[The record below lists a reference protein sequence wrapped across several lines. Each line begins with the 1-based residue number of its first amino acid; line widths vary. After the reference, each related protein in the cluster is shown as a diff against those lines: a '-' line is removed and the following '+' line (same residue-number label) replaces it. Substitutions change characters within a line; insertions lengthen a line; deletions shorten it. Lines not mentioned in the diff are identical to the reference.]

1 MHRLTRCLRL
11 SLPFEPMALTTVE
24 ALQKRMALYGVHP
37 QPHGSSG
44 GDAPAAVAQRDLA
57 PGGRPCRG
65 TAPAAS
71 RRAQAQHD
79 LHWFAGESLFFV
91 SPKFDGI
98 RLVSYVAPPPPSAAG
113 AGLVG
118 RKRAAAKDGKGRGG
132 ASCEAHHLFYVSTA
146 ATPATFTSCF
156 SRYGR
161 PIYGAFWLEKELA
174 LLRFLSRDPYLALD
188 GEFYIHK
195 NAARAPRGGKGKGA
209 AAKPKV
215 RQEAEEEKGS
225 FNTGFL
231 AVNALVHRLRGS
243 KSACATRADI
253 LQYVDCLPTYCVFD
267 IPSYSPPPPAAA
279 SPPSRRHAPY
289 EHGSV
294 EQHLMETHPRGR
306 QLLAE
311 RDRVWAA
318 VGKAQ
323 HVRDAELLR
332 CTPNVTPFTQRVR
345 TLHFLMALLAHGVA
359 SPLLR
364 GAFALEDD
372 AVARPKR
379 ARRGGGRPLGGTFVT
394 PVPYALITTVEEAK
408 TQLLPEFVRAGYEGA
423 VVRTP
428 MNVYEMREKR
438 KGTVRA
444 LCRGLA
450 AQSAASPRARGVP
463 QEQHLRFT
471 DASLAE
477 ALLEAQ
483 EAGAVAAL
491 AERRVRALAPRAYT
505 AVKILPFLDQ
515 EFAVL
520 RALFKEPSVT
530 PARASW

>member
-1 MHRLTRCLRL
+1 
-11 SLPFEPMALTTVE
+11 
-24 ALQKRMALYGVHP
+24 
-37 QPHGSSG
+37 
-44 GDAPAAVAQRDLA
+44 
-57 PGGRPCRG
+57 
-65 TAPAAS
+65 
-71 RRAQAQHD
+71 
-79 LHWFAGESLFFV
+79 
-91 SPKFDGI
+91 
-98 RLVSYVAPPPPSAAG
+98 
-113 AGLVG
+113 
-118 RKRAAAKDGKGRGG
+118 
-132 ASCEAHHLFYVSTA
+132 
-146 ATPATFTSCF
+146 
-156 SRYGR
+156 
-161 PIYGAFWLEKELA
+161 
-174 LLRFLSRDPYLALD
+174 
-188 GEFYIHK
+188 
-195 NAARAPRGGKGKGA
+195 
-209 AAKPKV
+209 
-215 RQEAEEEKGS
+215 
-225 FNTGFL
+225 
-231 AVNALVHRLRGS
+231 
-243 KSACATRADI
+243 
-253 LQYVDCLPTYCVFD
+253 
-267 IPSYSPPPPAAA
+267 
-279 SPPSRRHAPY
+279 
-289 EHGSV
+289 
-294 EQHLMETHPRGR
+294 METHPRGR

-520 RALFKEPSVT
+520 RALFKEPSSNPRTRQLVT
-530 PARASW
+530 VSAASVGILAGDIKRENDTAEKKLKNKNRNPDEETDELVCFYGLQCLSDNGRVFNVTMPKLNTSQQKQLLDHILQSGGKRKKSLTGLYATVQFSSLTEHGVPRFGQVKAIRGGKGWFL